1 MTNQETR
8 RTLRSAADSTGEFF
22 VMREKVEVVEAL
34 VIGSGFG
41 GSVAAL
47 RLGEQG
53 VKTVVLERGRWWKIT
68 PQQDTFCTYR
78 EPDGRAAWFS
88 DTTVLFRPV
97 PIPKFAG
104 IVERRIEDGITVLA
118 GAGVGGGSLVY
129 NGCHYQPSREVFERV
144 FPPQISYDELDQVYY
159 PRVRSVIKPE
169 KIPGDVLASDYYLSS
184 RVFAEQ
190 AAHAGLL
197 ARRLDIAIDWDI
209 VRQEMNFEKK
219 PSAISGEIWYGVN
232 SGAKRSLD
240 QNYLKLALDTGNVEI
255 RALHVV
261 TSIREA
267 EKKQGFEVTCNEIT
281 ETGEVVAQRR
291 FSTQRL
297 FLGAGTMG
305 TTELL
310 MRAKARGTLPD
321 LNEHI
326 GKEWGNN
333 GDTFATRATSTRT
346 NPGQGGI
353 ASIVIEHHNNPLLPT
368 ALIVFPEW
376 DAPEGTLTSLGMNLP
391 GDLGHFTYDAEKDR
405 AVLHWQPNT
414 PGNLKMLDAVEHT
427 YKLLD
432 DINPY
437 ARSQEKAGG
446 ARSFFRGYVGRL
458 KFRSHYSY
466 QANTVRH
473 PKEMTTVNTEQTQAD
488 AGVTAHPL
496 GGAVLGKACD
506 WYGRVKG
513 YKGLYVVDGA
523 MVPGGSTAA
532 TNPAHTIA
540 ALAERCMDKI
550 LAEDFGRN
558 PK

>member
-1 MTNQETR
+1 MQEKIE
-8 RTLRSAADSTGEFF
+8 A
-22 VMREKVEVVEAL
+22 VEAL

-41 GSVAAL
+41 GAVAAL

-78 EPDGRAAWFS
+78 QPDGRAAWFS
-88 DTTVLFRPV
+88 DTTVLFQPV
-97 PIPKFAG
+97 PIQKFAG
-104 IVERRIEDGITVLA
+104 IMERRIEDGITVLA

-144 FPPQISYDELDQVYY
+144 FPSQISYDEMDAVYY
-159 PRVRSVIKPE
+159 PRVRSIIKPAQ
-169 KIPGDVLASDYYLSS
+169 IPGDVLSTDYYLSS
-184 RVFAEQ
+184 RVFTEQ
-190 AAHAGLL
+190 AALAGLR
-197 ARRLDIAIDWDI
+197 ARRLDIALDWDI
-209 VRQEMNFEKK
+209 VRQEMAFEKT
-219 PSAISGEIWYGVN
+219 PSAIAGEIWYGVN

-240 QNYLKLALDTGNVEI
+240 RNYLQLALDTGNVEI

-261 TSIREA
+261 TSIE
-267 EKKQGFEVTCNEIT
+267 ESKKHGFEVTCNEIT
-281 ETGEVVAQRR
+281 ETGEVVATRR
-291 FSTQRL
+291 FSTHRL
-297 FLGAGTMG
+297 FLAAGTMG
-305 TTELL
+305 TSELL
-310 MRAKARGTLPD
+310 VRAKARGTLPA

-326 GKEWGNN
+326 GQEWGNN
-333 GDTFATRATSTRT
+333 GDTFATRFVSTRT
-346 NPGQGGI
+346 NPGQGGT
-353 ASIVIEHHNNPLLPT
+353 ASIVIEHLDNPILPT

-391 GDLGHFTYDAEKDR
+391 TDLGHFTYDAATDR
-405 AVLHWQPNT
+405 ARLHWQPNT
-414 PGNLKMLDAVEHT
+414 PGNQKILEAAELT

-432 DINPY
+432 DNNPY
-437 ARSQEKAGG
+437 ARQQESG
-446 ARSFFRGYVGRL
+446 ARSYSRGYVSRTW
-458 KFRSHYSY
+458 FRSHYAYQPTNHPHSKEMAPINMQRT
-466 QANTVRH
+466 QAN
-473 PKEMTTVNTEQTQAD
+473 

-496 GGAVLGKACD
+496 GGAVLGKVCD

-550 LAEDFGRN
+550 LAEDFAKDAR
-558 PK
+558 

>member
-1 MTNQETR
+1 M
-8 RTLRSAADSTGEFF
+8 D
-22 VMREKVEVVEAL
+22 EKVAMVEAL

-41 GSVAAL
+41 GSIAAL
-47 RLGEQG
+47 RLGERG
-53 VKTVVLERGRWWKIT
+53 IKTVVLERGRWWKLT
-68 PQQDTFCTYR
+68 PEQDTFCTYR

-88 DTTVLFRPV
+88 NTTVLFRPV

-104 IVERRIEDGITVLA
+104 IIERRIEDGIAVVA

-129 NGCHYQPSREVFERV
+129 NGIHYQPSRELFERV
-144 FPPQISYDELDQVYY
+144 FPCEISYDELDQVYY
-159 PRVRSVIKPE
+159 PRVRSIIKPE
-169 KIPGDVLASDYYLSS
+169 KIPGDVLSSDYYLSS
-184 RVFAEQ
+184 RVLTEQ
-190 AAHAGLL
+190 AAHAGLR

-209 VRQEMNFEKK
+209 VRQEMNFEKR
-219 PSAISGEIWYGVN
+219 PSAIVGEVWYGIN

-240 QNYLKLALDTGNVEI
+240 QNYLKLAQDTGNVEI

-267 EKKQGFEVTCNEIT
+267 KKHGFEVTCNEIT
-281 ETGEVVAQRR
+281 ETGEVVAERR
-291 FSTQRL
+291 FRTQRL
-297 FLGAGTMG
+297 FLAAGTMG
-305 TTELL
+305 TNELL
-310 MRAKARGTLPD
+310 MRAKAQGTLPH

-326 GKEWGNN
+326 GREWGNN
-333 GDTFATRATSTRT
+333 GNTFATRATFTRT

-353 ASIVIEHHNNPLLPT
+353 ASITVEHYDNPLLPT
-368 ALIVFPEW
+368 SLVLNPEW
-376 DAPEGTLTSLGMNLP
+376 DAPEGALMTMGVSLP
-391 GDLGHFTYDAEKDR
+391 EDLGHFTYDAAKDR

-414 PGNLKMLDAVEHT
+414 PGNLKMLEAAELT

-432 DINPY
+432 DNNPY
-437 ARSQEKAGG
+437 ARWMEGG
-446 ARSFFRGYVGRL
+446 VRSSSRGYVGRL
-458 KFRSHYSY
+458 KFHSHYSY
-466 QANTVRH
+466 QPTTLRDSKELSTVS
-473 PKEMTTVNTEQTQAD
+473 TERAQAI
-488 AGVTAHPL
+488 AGFTGHPL

-550 LAEDFGRN
+550 IAEDFAE
-558 PK
+558 K